1 MKKQILFLSL
11 MLLVSA
17 GLTRANYELHNE
29 TNKYG
34 TNEFNNGT
42 TISVYPRHEEKW
54 INIEVGKQYTILVR
68 GDNERIAWKYGNDYY
83 VSHVIRKPKTVYIYC
98 PSYLTW
104 TWTGFLD
111 APVGSDII
119 KSIKI
124 NAATPEAAKKA
135 AEEMVQK
142 DK

>member
-17 GLTRANYELHNE
+17 GLTRANYELHNK
-29 TNKYG
+29 TNKY
-34 TNEFNNGT
+34 NDGT
-42 TISVYPRHEEKW
+42 TVSVYPRHEGKW

-83 VSHVIRKPKTVYIYC
+83 VSQVIRIPQTVYIYG

-104 TWTGFLD
+104 TRTGPFNAL
-111 APVGSDII
+111 AVESGII

-135 AEEMVQK
+135 AEEMVKK